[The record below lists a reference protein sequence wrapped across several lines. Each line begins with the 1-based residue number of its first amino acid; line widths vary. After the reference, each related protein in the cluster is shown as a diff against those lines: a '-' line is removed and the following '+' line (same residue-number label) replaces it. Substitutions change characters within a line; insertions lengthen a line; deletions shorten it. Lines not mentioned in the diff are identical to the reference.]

1 MRISPG
7 IIAVGIS
14 LLFGGGYAA
23 FGQQDFAVTI
33 NRPVADTYAAVS
45 AVHTFDSGL
54 RAAGVDNVQL
64 KVTRPSDREI
74 VFTIP
79 STSDSHGSR
88 IAFSLEPLDGGR
100 STEVRA
106 AIDVPAVPLPD
117 DKQNRVLSE
126 AKVEAKFKDAIK
138 GMADQ
143 LNAGQSVEKA
153 QYQLTFMLDV
163 VALASNP
170 EKMRRLFAQERKYKE
185 AIRRYEEDPGQFNG
199 EYLLINESG
208 GMIGDPER
216 QNAADDP

>member
-1 MRISPG
+1 M
-7 IIAVGIS
+7 
-14 LLFGGGYAA
+14 
-23 FGQQDFAVTI
+23 
-33 NRPVADTYAAVS
+33 
-45 AVHTFDSGL
+45 
-54 RAAGVDNVQL
+54 
-64 KVTRPSDREI
+64 
-74 VFTIP
+74 
-79 STSDSHGSR
+79 
-88 IAFSLEPLDGGR
+88 
-100 STEVRA
+100 RA